1 MTQNRKVLLVDD
13 EVHVLQAA
21 KRVLRRTVEV
31 TTANGPQEALEK
43 IKAEGP
49 FAVVVSDQNMPG
61 VDGIKLLGHISK
73 KAPST
78 TRIMLTGN
86 NDQKTAMNA
95 VNDGRIFRFVT
106 KPCDSER
113 LSAVIEEGIAH
124 HQTVVAEREL
134 LEQTLSG
141 SVKMLVDII
150 AVSRPRAHL
159 RASIIQR
166 WARKVNKA
174 LDATPSLEQGISAML
189 CTLGYLT
196 LPDSLAD
203 RYFGGADLSPA
214 EKASVNEAAAMARDL
229 VLNIPRMEGIAEAI
243 YYCRKGYDGSGFP
256 EDDRKGEDIP
266 VAARVLCALIDLAEI
281 SVDETPSFVRC
292 MEELEANAPR
302 YDPNVLEVMRQ
313 VLGGDQHFAG
323 SPNADKI
330 SVPILQL
337 LAGDILAADIR
348 DAEDRLLLAAGS
360 LLSPITLKRIRSNQT
375 LMNANSSIEV
385 WREVPQNAG
394 EEKRSETVS

>member
-1 MTQNRKVLLVDD
+1 
-13 EVHVLQAA
+13 
-21 KRVLRRTVEV
+21 
-31 TTANGPQEALEK
+31 
-43 IKAEGP
+43 
-49 FAVVVSDQNMPG
+49 
-61 VDGIKLLGHISK
+61 
-73 KAPST
+73 
-78 TRIMLTGN
+78 
-86 NDQKTAMNA
+86 
-95 VNDGRIFRFVT
+95 
-106 KPCDSER
+106 
-113 LSAVIEEGIAH
+113 VIEEGIAH

-159 RASIIQR
+159 RASMIQR
-166 WARKVNKA
+166 WARRVNKA

-394 EEKRSETVS
+394 EKSGPRPFPKCLPRKKGARIIPKWGSFLQPFFNTMRKTKGANNDHFDSF